1 MLGADLQDGRY
12 CPVTRTLLCR
22 LADIPEGDSAGF
34 AAAHPDGRRLGV
46 LAVKRAGAVFAYV
59 NSCPHTGAPLDLI
72 PGQFLSIDKALILCS
87 SHGAMFRIEDG
98 YCVEGPCARKS
109 LTPLAVTVEGESVFL
124 DS

>member
-1 MLGADLQDGRY
+1 M
-12 CPVTRTLLCR
+12 TRTLLGR

-34 AAAHPDGRRLGV
+34 AATHPDGRRLGV
-46 LAVKRAGAVFAYV
+46 LAVRREGRVFAYV

-72 PGQFLSIDKALILCS
+72 PGQFLSMDKALILCS

-109 LTPLAVTVEGESVFL
+109 LTPLAVAVEDGCVYL
-124 DS
+124 AP